1 MQQRGPPQLYGCGG
15 LPNGLHLALQYSLNN
30 ARLSRRYRSSSVAR
44 SASLVQLRSMVM
56 SCAAVADCGASAP
69 VHSRSQR

>member
-30 ARLSRRYRSSSVAR
+30 SSRMYRSSSVAWC
-44 SASLVQLRSMVM
+44 ASLVQLCSMVM
-56 SCAAVADCGASAP
+56 SCAAVTDCGASVPA
-69 VHSRSQR
+69 HSRSKW